1 MSNGRSNQLWL
12 VNIISFILFSILT
25 ITGLINWLLLPRG
38 PGAGGG
44 FLISLRHFLRDIHEW
59 AGLVLIITVVI
70 HLFLHWGYIKTNLKR
85 YGLLK

>member
-1 MSNGRSNQLWL
+1 MSNGKSNQLWL

-59 AGLVLIITVVI
+59 AGLGLIFAVAV

-85 YGLLK
+85 SGMLK